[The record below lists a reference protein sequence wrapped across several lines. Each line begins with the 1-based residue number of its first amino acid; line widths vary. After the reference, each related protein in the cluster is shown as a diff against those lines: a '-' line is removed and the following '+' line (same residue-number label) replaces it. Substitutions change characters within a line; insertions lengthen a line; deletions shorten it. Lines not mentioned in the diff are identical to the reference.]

1 MGWFVFQFQ
10 LGHSASLRPNPQM
23 ASRLYA
29 ELLRLLER
37 RGFRRSDGQTPREFA
52 AVVSMQAALA
62 PMIAEFTD
70 LYVRARFG
78 GAPCDALR
86 LRALLER
93 VRSTPR
99 QR

>member
-1 MGWFVFQFQ
+1 
-10 LGHSASLRPNPQM
+10 M